1 MRIKEDFL
9 NSFSL
14 TSNSVVFRLRNRA
27 DRFLR
32 FNLEHIVSLFLERI
46 KLIYNTV
53 VYLHYRLA
61 RGTPHACIKSHR
73 STPVTIDHCSCKL
86 PSVWHFAR
94 RPCSPRVIRYLHIS
108 KRLYHGSWTNCL
120 HACFCFFLGKIFGSG
135 WAEFVGNLREREK
148 ALEMQSATCL
158 RCIGY
163 WIPFIQT
170 WKENV
175 KNSHIS

>member
-1 MRIKEDFL
+1 MYQKMWSEDNWYLRIKEDFL
-9 NSFSL
+9 NSSSL
-14 TSNSVVFRLRNRA
+14 ASNSVVFRLRNRA

-108 KRLYHGSWTNCL
+108 KRLYQRIVDEPIARL
-120 HACFCFFLGKIFGSG
+120 FLFPHQQNFWLGLS
-135 WAEFVGNLREREK
+135 
-148 ALEMQSATCL
+148 
-158 RCIGY
+158 
-163 WIPFIQT
+163 
-170 WKENV
+170 
-175 KNSHIS
+175 